1 MARYFYVKDDKRE
14 FPNASIR
21 AMYEDS
27 TRCVI
32 EYSDGAID
40 DSWRESTLE
49 EMEQDFGFN
58 PFEPQPQPE
67 PQPEPKPQVEYISR
81 EDFDLLDVTY
91 KSVTYYIEEQDGTIT
106 MKRGEE

>member
-1 MARYFYVKDDKRE
+1 MQRYFYIDKNDDLSKT
-14 FPNASIR
+14 SYR
-21 AMYEDS
+21 AYYEDK

-32 EYSDGAID
+32 DYNEGEILPT
-40 DSWRESTLE
+40 WRESTLE
-49 EMEQDFGFN
+49 EIEQDFGFD

-67 PQPEPKPQVEYISR
+67 PQPEQQPQVEYISR